1 MPKPPP
7 PFLVKL
13 FFSNH
18 YSYAQVLRKADGHI
32 VASAS
37 TIEKELRT
45 TLDNRADKAVS
56 APFRWWFRAKISR
69 SAGLGNGHSALDE
82 QNIVSTKDRCS
93 DPSVPRALSV
103 ISPLTES
110 IAT

>member
-18 YSYAQVLRKADGHI
+18 YSYAQILRKADGHI

-37 TIEKELRT
+37 TIERQLRT
-45 TLDNRADKAVS
+45 TLDNRADKAV
-56 APFRWWFRAKISR
+56 
-69 SAGLGNGHSALDE
+69 
-82 QNIVSTKDRCS
+82 
-93 DPSVPRALSV
+93 RALFSWLYSV
-103 ISPLTES
+103 KRTLTGPS
-110 IAT
+110 T